1 MGYTRMSDFCNRFN
15 LLSFPYQRFSD
26 GVGRSVDVVES
37 SDVAGPEPGEYMV
50 LFYSF

>member
-1 MGYTRMSDFCNRFN
+1 MSDFYHRFN